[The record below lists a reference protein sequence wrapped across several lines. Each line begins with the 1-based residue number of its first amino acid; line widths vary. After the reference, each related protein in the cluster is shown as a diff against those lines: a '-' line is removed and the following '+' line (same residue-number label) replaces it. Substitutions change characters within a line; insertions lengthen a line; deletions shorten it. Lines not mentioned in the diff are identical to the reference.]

1 VVGHLGLE
9 VGLCTMDGLVEVL
22 LLMVH
27 LVVVLC
33 IKDGQ
38 VVDLYL
44 VVVLQ
49 AFLVVALG
57 LLLVLLVHLDRLDL
71 FEIRFL
77 LVVLSLVGLYLLF
90 ENFSLLFLFKLLV

>member
-1 VVGHLGLE
+1 
-9 VGLCTMDGLVEVL
+9 MDGLVEVL